1 MLSEAHIYGFISYLN
16 SLSDVLGIAEV
27 ISVCEV

>member
-1 MLSEAHIYGFISYLN
+1 MLSEAHMYGFISYLN
-16 SLSDVLGIAEV
+16 SLSDILGIAEA